1 MPSLY
6 EIKVKDATG
15 QTVSL
20 QDYAGEVLLIVNTAS
35 KCGLVGQFGDLQ
47 RLYDKYAD
55 QGVKVL
61 GFPCDQF
68 NNQEFSDEQETMQ
81 FCQRNYGVTFPM
93 FQKIDVNGPTEHQL
107 YTYLKQQQGGL
118 LSSNIKWNF
127 TKFRRSIVK
136 GGSSNGLHRSIQ
148 SRRLKKHWCAMY
160 NETTPRPAQAVGRDE
175 SHHPTFG
182 EVGLF
187 LFNSLSAD

>member
-6 EIKVKDATG
+6 EIEVQDATG

-68 NNQEFSDEQETMQ
+68 NHQEFSDQQETMQ
-81 FCQRNYGVTFPM
+81 FC
-93 FQKIDVNGPTEHQL
+93 
-107 YTYLKQQQGGL
+107 
-118 LSSNIKWNF
+118 
-127 TKFRRSIVK
+127 
-136 GGSSNGLHRSIQ
+136 
-148 SRRLKKHWCAMY
+148 
-160 NETTPRPAQAVGRDE
+160 
-175 SHHPTFG
+175 
-182 EVGLF
+182 
-187 LFNSLSAD
+187 